1 VATRQQLDRA
11 VAAGIISR
19 EQAAALEKLWAG
31 EGAPV
36 EAAPAALPRG
46 RFDAAHVLWYFGA
59 LVVIAAMGAFQTIA
73 WIELGPGALASIAV
87 VYGVVF
93 TLAGAWLW
101 HRRGLRVPGGLL
113 VTIAVTMAPLAAYA
127 LQDALGWPKPPS
139 ARYRD
144 IYLYLTGGWF
154 LPEIATVVASVVAL
168 RFFRFPFLLMPA
180 AAALWLMAM
189 DAAALIDPLYH
200 LRHQSHVAVAFGLAV
215 MIAAWLVDL
224 RARADFA
231 FWLHMFGGLSLWMGL
246 HFPLAWW
253 GADWTAPVL
262 ASSALIPLALFLGR
276 RVYLVLGGI
285 GVFLFLGHLA
295 FSVFSFSLLFPFVL
309 SALGV
314 AVIALGVLYQRRR
327 DRIAAWVERTL
338 PAWLAALRPPHVR
351 IGAGVSLVARYVPK
365 DVKLVDEFLAD
376 RRREAARE
384 DDA

>member
-1 VATRQQLDRA
+1 MTTRAQLDRA

-19 EQAAALEKLWAG
+19 EQATALERLWADQSSAG
-31 EGAPV
+31 HG
-36 EAAPAALPRG
+36 APAALPRG
-46 RFDAAHVLWYFGA
+46 RFDAAYVLWYFGA

-73 WIELGPGALASIAV
+73 WTELGPGALAAIAV

-101 HRRGLRVPGGLL
+101 HRRGLRVPGGLM
-113 VTIAVTMAPLAAYA
+113 IAVAITMAPLAAYA
-127 LQDALGWPKPPS
+127 LQDALGWPRPPS

-154 LPEIATVVASVVAL
+154 PPEIATVIASVVAL

-180 AAALWLMAM
+180 AVALWFMAM

-200 LRHQSHVAVAFGLAV
+200 LRHQSHVAVAFGFAV
-215 MIAAWLVDL
+215 MVAAWLVDL

-231 FWLHMFGGLSLWMGL
+231 FWLHLFGGLSFWTGL

-253 GADWTAPVL
+253 GADWTVPAL
-262 ASSALIPLALFLGR
+262 ASLALIPLALFLGR
-276 RVYLVLGGI
+276 RVYLILGGI
-285 GVFLFLGHLA
+285 GLFLFLGHLA

-314 AVIALGVLYQRRR
+314 GVIALGVLYHRRR
-327 DRIAAWVERTL
+327 DRIAAWVEHVV
-338 PAWLAALRPPHVR
+338 PPWLAALRPPH
-351 IGAGVSLVARYVPK
+351 AR
-365 DVKLVDEFLAD
+365 
-376 RRREAARE
+376 RQRS
-384 DDA
+384 

>member
-1 VATRQQLDRA
+1 MATRAQLDRA
-11 VAAGIISR
+11 VAAGIIT
-19 EQAAALEKLWAG
+19 EAQAAALEKLWAG
-31 EGAPV
+31 EGAVTGAGAPV
-36 EAAPAALPRG
+36 QEPPAAVPHG

-73 WIELGPGALASIAV
+73 WTELGPGALAAIAV
-87 VYGVVF
+87 VYGIVF

-113 VTIAVTMAPLAAYA
+113 LTVAVTMAPLAAYA
-127 LQDALGWPKPPS
+127 VQDALGWPRPAA

-144 IYLYLTGGWF
+144 IYYYLTGGWL
-154 LPEIATVVASVVAL
+154 LPELATVVASVVAL

-180 AAALWLMAM
+180 AVALWLMAM

-200 LRHQSHVAVAFGLAV
+200 LRHQSHVTIGIGLAV

-231 FWLHMFGGLSLWMGL
+231 FWLHLFGGLSFWSGL

-253 GADWTAPVL
+253 GASWTAPAL
-262 ASSALIPLALFLGR
+262 ASLALITLALFLGR

-285 GVFLFLGHLA
+285 GVFLYLGHLA
-295 FSVFSFSLLFPFVL
+295 FTVFSFSLLFPFVL

-314 AVIALGVLYQRRR
+314 GIIALGVLYHRRR
-327 DRIAAWVERTL
+327 ARIAAWLSRTL
-338 PAWLAALRPPHVR
+338 PAWLAALRPPHAR
-351 IGAGVSLVARYVPK
+351 GARP
-365 DVKLVDEFLAD
+365 
-376 RRREAARE
+376 
-384 DDA
+384 